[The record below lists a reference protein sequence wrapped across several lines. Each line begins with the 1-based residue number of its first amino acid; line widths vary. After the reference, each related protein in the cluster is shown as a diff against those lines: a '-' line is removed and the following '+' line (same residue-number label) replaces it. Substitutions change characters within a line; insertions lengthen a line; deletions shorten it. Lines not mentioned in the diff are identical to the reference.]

1 MATIYRATDTGLG
14 RDVALKLLRPE
25 YLRDPDFSA
34 RFRQEAQAAAS
45 LTHPNIVTTY
55 DYGEDPSGPYIVM
68 ELVDGEDLASIL
80 RRSGALNPRQAARI
94 GAGVGRALAAAHAR
108 GLVHRDI
115 KPGNVL
121 IGKDGQ
127 VKVVDF
133 GIARAI
139 SEAQVTLPGTT
150 LGSVHYF
157 SPEQARG
164 EPATAASDIYSLGI
178 VLYEMLVG
186 SRPWEGDSAASVAL
200 ARLSGP
206 IPDPMVVRPSVPPD
220 LASIVRRALALDPKD
235 RWASASVMADALE
248 GTLAPGGGPAARQPG
263 PLGPRPSEQ
272 AQRQPVPDLVGP
284 RPGLHRR
291 RPRTPV
297 SARSGPRRL

>member
-1 MATIYRATDTGLG
+1 LAEIGQVLGGRYRLIELLGSGGMATIYRATDTGLG

-34 RFRQEAQAAAS
+34 RFRQEAQSAAS
-45 LTHPNIVTTY
+45 LSHPNVVTVY

-68 ELVDGEDLASIL
+68 ELIDGEDLATIL
-80 RRSGALNPRQAARI
+80 RRSGTLPPRQVARI
-94 GAGVGRALAAAHAR
+94 GAGVARALAAAHAR
-108 GLVHRDI
+108 GLVHRDV

-200 ARLSGP
+200 AR
-206 IPDPMVVRPSVPPD
+206 M
-220 LASIVRRALALDPKD
+220 
-235 RWASASVMADALE
+235 
-248 GTLAPGGGPAARQPG
+248 
-263 PLGPRPSEQ
+263 
-272 AQRQPVPDLVGP
+272 
-284 RPGLHRR
+284 
-291 RPRTPV
+291 
-297 SARSGPRRL
+297 

>member
-1 MATIYRATDTGLG
+1 LI
-14 RDVALKLLRPE
+14 
-25 YLRDPDFSA
+25 
-34 RFRQEAQAAAS
+34 
-45 LTHPNIVTTY
+45 
-55 DYGEDPSGPYIVM
+55 
-68 ELVDGEDLASIL
+68 
-80 RRSGALNPRQAARI
+80 
-94 GAGVGRALAAAHAR
+94 
-108 GLVHRDI
+108 HRDI
-115 KPGNVL
+115 KPGNVP
-121 IGKDGQ
+121 IGADGR

-235 RWASASVMADALE
+235 RWASASVMADALD
-248 GTLAPGGGPAARQPG
+248 GTLAPGGGASAAAAGAAAAGGGGGESQPPAGEQGAEAGIAASGATDAGAPG
-263 PLGPRPSEQ
+263 TPPTTADDTTISPLG
-272 AQRQPVPDLVGP
+272 A
-284 RPGLHRR
+284 
-291 RPRTPV
+291 
-297 SARSGPRRL
+297 AAA